1 MNVFLLTVHLALTV
15 VDCEQI
21 ESSVETT
28 DVKTQPIGRA
38 NLEATFQMPVGG
50 IILQLIN
57 KSNL

>member
-1 MNVFLLTVHLALTV
+1 MNVFLLTVHLAFTV

-28 DVKTQPIGRA
+28 DVKTQPIGRS

-50 IILQLIN
+50 IIL
-57 KSNL
+57 